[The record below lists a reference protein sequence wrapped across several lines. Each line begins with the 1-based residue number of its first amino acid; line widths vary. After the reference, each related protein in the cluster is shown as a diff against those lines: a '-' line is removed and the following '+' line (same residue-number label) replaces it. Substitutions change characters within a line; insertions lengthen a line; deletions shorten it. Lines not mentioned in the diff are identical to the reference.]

1 MPRPTCSPRLTPGQT
16 SPRSS
21 GNSFHHSRH
30 CLNLQSRPTASS
42 WASPTHL
49 LLPKGRPGN
58 PLSKHN
64 LPPLLPKNV
73 AWSSA
78 CAQLWLLTAR
88 SAAAAPRCQ
97 DLFRERAGG
106 AKTRWAEEE
115 EEEGAHI
122 LEHRGNQAHLSIRL
136 SPTALCIPAYQMFN
150 QSKYSL
156 HLLIL
161 LDIWGGRGADLAP
174 SCAKAYT
181 RKKSMDR
188 NLKDIQSTSSF
199 DFDYAI
205 FATQSLTA
213 NIVSRFKV

>member
-30 CLNLQSRPTASS
+30 SLNLQSRPTASS
-42 WASPTHL
+42 QAPPTHL
-49 LLPKGRPGN
+49 LLPKGGPGN
-58 PLSKHN
+58 PLSKQN
-64 LPPLLPKNV
+64 LPPLLPENV

-115 EEEGAHI
+115 EEEEEEGAHI
-122 LEHRGNQAHLSIRL
+122 LEHRGATKLI
-136 SPTALCIPAYQMFN
+136 SPSDSPQLP
-150 QSKYSL
+150 S
-156 HLLIL
+156 
-161 LDIWGGRGADLAP
+161 ADLP
-174 SCAKAYT
+174 
-181 RKKSMDR
+181 RKCSTS
-188 NLKDIQSTSSF
+188 QSTP
-199 DFDYAI
+199 YI
-205 FATQSLTA
+205 F
-213 NIVSRFKV
+213 

>member
-1 MPRPTCSPRLTPGQT
+1 MGDWASSHLGQGGKGVAYWQAGHFQGAGVPRPTCSPRLTPGQT

-42 WASPTHL
+42 WAPPKHL
-49 LLPKGRPGN
+49 LLPKGQPGN

-115 EEEGAHI
+115 EEEGA
-122 LEHRGNQAHLSIRL
+122 RTYWSIGGQP
-136 SPTALCIPAYQMFN
+136 S
-150 QSKYSL
+150 SSL
-156 HLLIL
+156 HPTLPNCPLHTCLANVQPVKVLLTYFNPVRHKG
-161 LDIWGGRGADLAP
+161 GGRSGPVL
-174 SCAKAYT
+174 
-181 RKKSMDR
+181 RKGV
-188 NLKDIQSTSSF
+188 
-199 DFDYAI
+199 YP
-205 FATQSLTA
+205 
-213 NIVSRFKV
+213 

>member
-42 WASPTHL
+42 WAAPTHL
-49 LLPKGRPGN
+49 LLPKGGPGN

-115 EEEGAHI
+115 EEEEEGAHI

-136 SPTALCIPAYQMFN
+136 SPTALCIPGLQMFN

-156 HLLIL
+156 HLLTL
-161 LDIWGGRGADLAP
+161 LDTRGEADLAP

-181 RKKSMDR
+181 HKTLPRAQRTRALSSYHMFKNKS
-188 NLKDIQSTSSF
+188 
-199 DFDYAI
+199 
-205 FATQSLTA
+205 
-213 NIVSRFKV
+213 

>member
-42 WASPTHL
+42 WAAPTHS
-49 LLPKGRPGN
+49 LLPKGQPGN

-106 AKTRWAEEE
+106 GWVGRGGGVRAHT
-115 EEEGAHI
+115 GASG
-122 LEHRGNQAHLSIRL
+122 ENQ
-136 SPTALCIPAYQMFN
+136 P
-150 QSKYSL
+150 SL
-156 HLLIL
+156 HPDSPQQPCSCTCLLIL
-161 LDIWGGRGADLAP
+161 SILNVPWD
-174 SCAKAYT
+174 S
-181 RKKSMDR
+181 RKPCPE
-188 NLKDIQSTSSF
+188 QF
-199 DFDYAI
+199 
-205 FATQSLTA
+205 
-213 NIVSRFKV
+213 